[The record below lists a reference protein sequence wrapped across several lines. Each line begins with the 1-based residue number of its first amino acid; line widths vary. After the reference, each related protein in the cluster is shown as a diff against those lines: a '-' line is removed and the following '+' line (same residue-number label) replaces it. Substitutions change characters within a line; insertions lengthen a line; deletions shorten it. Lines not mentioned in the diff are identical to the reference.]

1 MISGEHR
8 KIALLTVLTK
18 STRMLLGEYSS
29 QVGEK
34 NRIAVPKK
42 IRDELKGR
50 MIITRGYE
58 GCLIL
63 VDETRWNVLIKEMN
77 TKPLLNLSVRDT
89 KRYLLGGAVE
99 VETDSQGRFVI
110 PDSLI
115 NFAQILT
122 TAIFI
127 GVGEWAE
134 VWSEEL
140 WKEKLDNLKNNVSD
154 LAERL

>member
-1 MISGEHR
+1 
-8 KIALLTVLTK
+8 
-18 STRMLLGEYSS
+18 MLLGEYSS
-29 QVGEK
+29 QLGEK
-34 NRIAVPKK
+34 NRIAIPKRIREELEGK
-42 IRDELKGR
+42 IVV
-50 MIITRGYE
+50 TRGYE

-63 VDETRWNVLIKEMN
+63 VDDNRWNKLIEEVN
-77 TKPLLNLSVRDT
+77 TKSLLNLSVRDT
-89 KRYLLGGAVE
+89 KRFLLGGAVE
-99 VETDSQGRFVI
+99 VEMDSQGRFVI

-134 VWSEEL
+134 IWSEEL
-140 WKEKLDNLKNNVSD
+140 WKKKLDILKNNVSD

>member
-1 MISGEHR
+1 
-8 KIALLTVLTK
+8 
-18 STRMLLGEYSS
+18 MLLGEYSS

-42 IRDELKGR
+42 IREELKGK

-58 GCLIL
+58 GCLLL
-63 VDETRWNVLIKEMN
+63 VDEARWKVLIGEIN
-77 TKPLLNLSVRDT
+77 SKPLLNFSVRDT

-115 NFAQILT
+115 NFAQILN

-134 VWSEEL
+134 IWSEDL
-140 WKEKLDNLKNNVSD
+140 WKQKLDDLKNNVSD